1 MASIRKVKLKKGPP
15 KVYII
20 QSYKDEAGITH
31 QSWIQCADEAEAKE
45 LLDDVRAAERENRI
59 YEKPQALN
67 TPLPYAAVAPE
78 DVGRVIGKHGR
89 VAQAIR
95 TIVYSV
101 RVDDSLRVRLNIV
114 DD

>member
-1 MASIRKVKLKKGPP
+1 MTEADVKQLIVTIVEPLVAKP
-15 KVYII
+15 
-20 QSYKDEAGITH
+20 EAIKIETNQDAH
-31 QSWIQCADEAEAKE
+31 F
-45 LLDDVRAAERENRI
+45 
-59 YEKPQALN
+59 LN
-67 TPLPYAAVAPE
+67 FNLAVAPE